1 VSIESTY
8 PLVVQTVAAEAAVLD
23 RAAIAGLGI
32 TQVGRVYGRTAAD
45 FAAEAVRLAVVDA
58 GLTLDDVDGM
68 LLSNGITGG
77 VELRLARDLGLRNL
91 RLLSNVIAYGATATA
106 QVQIAAAAVAS
117 GMASVVVCV
126 HADAPLQAPGTS
138 SGGVYS
144 GAARTG
150 AAKGLAAMAAASGV
164 RSANNGYALA
174 ARRHME
180 HYGTTSEQLGA
191 IAVAQR
197 AWAAMNP
204 LARFR
209 DPITVAD
216 HQASRWV
223 VEPLHLLDCC
233 VVSNGGIAIV
243 VTTAD
248 RARDLAQPPVYV
260 WGAAQCHPGYT
271 MARDSEFGLTTGA
284 AIAGPAAMAMAGI
297 APADV
302 DVRELYDCY
311 TYTNLVTLEDYG
323 FCAKGEGGALAASGA
338 LAPGGSLP
346 TNTGGG
352 PLSAYYLWGMTP
364 VSEAIIQVRGH
375 GGDRQV
381 PVHDIVLVSGNG
393 GTLDHHATLVLGSG
407 PRS

>member
-1 VSIESTY
+1 MT
-8 PLVVQTVAAEAAVLD
+8 AEAAVLD

-32 TQVGRVYGRTAAD
+32 TEVGKVYGRTAAD
-45 FAAEAVRLAVVDA
+45 FAADAVRLAVADA
-58 GLTLDDVDGM
+58 GLALDDVDGL

-77 VELRLARDLGLRNL
+77 VELRLARDLGMRNL

-126 HADAPLQAPGTS
+126 HADAPLRAPGTS

-144 GAARTG
+144 GAAAHGRGEGLERDGGRLGRALGEQRLRPRRPPAHG
-150 AAKGLAAMAAASGV
+150 AL
-164 RSANNGYALA
+164 RHHERA
-174 ARRHME
+174 ARRDRGGPTRVGRDE
-180 HYGTTSEQLGA
+180 PAGA
-191 IAVAQR
+191 
-197 AWAAMNP
+197 
-204 LARFR
+204 LR

-271 MARDSEFGLTTGA
+271 MARDSEFGLRTGA

-297 APADV
+297 TPADV

-338 LAPGGSLP
+338 LAPGGSLADEHRRRP
-346 TNTGGG
+346 AVRVLPLGDDPAVGG
-352 PLSAYYLWGMTP
+352 
-364 VSEAIIQVRGH
+364 
-375 GGDRQV
+375 
-381 PVHDIVLVSGNG
+381 
-393 GTLDHHATLVLGSG
+393 HHPGAR
-407 PRS
+407 PRW